1 MTQPLHV
8 LLLEDSLLDAELIQ
22 ANLATNWADCKLT
35 RVENRENFLAA
46 LENCTFDLILSDY
59 SLPAFDGLLALG
71 IVRKLCP
78 EVPFIF
84 VSGNLGEEVAIETL
98 RNGAT
103 DYVLKQRLE
112 RLAPVAERA
121 VREARERTERKWVE
135 QERAQLLTRQRQY
148 TSRLRKLAKASIAIN
163 SLLSIDQTLKLIT
176 EQAREIIEAHQA
188 VTSVTTDSNWAHVI
202 SAMSLSEKYAAWWDY
217 ETPADGSGIYSLVCR
232 MNHPIRMT
240 QAELEAHPAWKGF
253 GEEADRH
260 PPLRGWLAAPLVNR
274 QGHNIGLIQLS
285 DKYEGEFTEEDEAVL
300 VQLAQVAAAAIDNAR
315 LYLQSQETNRIKD
328 EFLATLSHELRS
340 PLNPILGW
348 SRLLQTKRFDEATM
362 MRALQTIERNAKL
375 QTHLIEDLLD
385 ISRIIQGK
393 LSLKVS
399 SVNLIEIVE
408 AALDTTRP
416 AAEAKSIHLT
426 MALADPRAESSNGT
440 ATNGAATQSEW
451 KMVES
456 ADSALRSKFQTMG
469 DPNRLQ
475 QIIWN
480 LLSNAIKFTPQGGR
494 VDIRLSLAVSGDLAD
509 NMAIPISCPR
519 CVEIAISDT
528 GKGIKPNFLPHIFD
542 YFRQADASITRVYG
556 GLGLGLA
563 IVRHLTEL
571 HGGTICAESLGEGQG
586 ATFTVRLPLL
596 VVQPDQKEQV
606 AAPSI
611 NLKGVQAV
619 VVDDEVDTREIITLI
634 LEGYGTHVIAAA
646 SVSEAMEAVEQFSP
660 DVLVS
665 DIGMPLEDGYT
676 LIRKIRALGAE
687 QGGKIPAIA
696 LTAYARPEDQ
706 NQALAAGFQL
716 HVSKPVEPER
726 LAKAV
731 AALVGRALPNDS
743 AYSLPG

>member
-1 MTQPLHV
+1 MMQPLHV

-22 ANLATNWADCKLT
+22 ANLTTNWPECKLT
-35 RVENRENFLAA
+35 RVENRADFLAV
-46 LENCTFDLILSDY
+46 LENNVFDLILSDY
-59 SLPAFDGLLALG
+59 SLPTFDGLTALE
-71 IVRKLCP
+71 IVRDRCP

-84 VSGNLGEEVAIETL
+84 VSANLGEEVAIETL

-121 VREARERTERKWVE
+121 VREARERIERKWVE

-148 TSRLRKLAKASIAIN
+148 TSRLRKLAQASIAIN

-188 VTSVTTDSNWAHVI
+188 VTSMTVDGNWTQAI
-202 SAMSLSEKYAAWWDY
+202 SAMSLSDKYAQWRDY
-217 ETPADGSGIYSLVCR
+217 EEPPNGSGIYSWVCR
-232 MNHPIRMT
+232 MNRPMRMT
-240 QAELEAHPAWKGF
+240 QAELESHPNWRGF
-253 GEEADRH
+253 GTESDRP
-260 PPLRGWLAAPLVNR
+260 PPLRGWLAVPLISR
-274 QGHNIGLIQLS
+274 QGNNIGLIQLS
-285 DKYEGEFTEEDEAVL
+285 DKYEGEFTEEDEALL
-300 VQLAQVAAAAIDNAR
+300 VQLAQVAAVAIDNAR

-348 SRLLQTKRFDEATM
+348 SRLLQTKRFDEATLT
-362 MRALQTIERNAKL
+362 RALQTIERNAKL

-393 LSLKVS
+393 LTLKVS
-399 SVNLIEIVE
+399 PVDLISIVE
-408 AALDTTRP
+408 AAIDTMRP
-416 AAEAKSIHLT
+416 AAEAKSIPLKVLLEPSAPST
-426 MALADPRAESSNGT
+426 GTAIEPDWRTVDADPVHAR
-440 ATNGAATQSEW
+440 
-451 KMVES
+451 
-456 ADSALRSKFQTMG
+456 FQTMG

-480 LLSNAIKFTPQGGR
+480 LLSNAIKFTPQGGQ
-494 VDIRLSLAVSGDLAD
+494 VEIRLSLVEPETSPENGLSKASVHAQY
-509 NMAIPISCPR
+509 A
-519 CVEIAISDT
+519 EIAVSDT
-528 GKGIKPNFLPHIFD
+528 GKGIKPEFLPFIFD

-586 ATFTVRLPLL
+586 ATFTIRLPLL
-596 VVQPDQKEQV
+596 VAQPDAQERSSSGS
-606 AAPSI
+606 AI
-611 NLKGVQAV
+611 NLKGIQAV

-634 LEGYGTHVIAAA
+634 LEGYGTHVIATA
-646 SVSEAMEAVEQFSP
+646 SVSEALEAVEQFNP
-660 DVLVS
+660 DILVS
-665 DIGMPLEDGYT
+665 DIGMPLEDGYA
-676 LIRKIRALGAE
+676 LIRKVRELE
-687 QGGKIPAIA
+687 PDRGGMIPAIA
-696 LTAYARPEDQ
+696 LTAYARLEDQ
-706 NQALAAGFQL
+706 HQSLTAGFQL
-716 HVSKPVEPER
+716 HVPKPVEPEK

-731 AALVGRALPNDS
+731 ADLVGRAP
-743 AYSLPG
+743 AR

>member
-1 MTQPLHV
+1 MMQPLHV

-22 ANLATNWADCKLT
+22 ANLTTTWPDCKLT
-35 RVENRENFLAA
+35 RVENRADFLTV
-46 LENCTFDLILSDY
+46 LENSTFDLILSDY
-59 SLPAFDGLLALG
+59 SLPTFDGLAALE
-71 IVRKLCP
+71 IVRDRYP

-84 VSGNLGEEVAIETL
+84 VSANLGEEVAIETL

-121 VREARERTERKWVE
+121 VREARERIERKWVE

-148 TSRLRKLAKASIAIN
+148 MSRLRKLAKASVAIN
-163 SLLSIDQTLKLIT
+163 SLLSIDQMLKLIT

-188 VTSVTTDSNWAHVI
+188 VTSMAIDGNWAQAI
-202 SAMSLSEKYAAWWDY
+202 SAMSLSDKYAQWWNY
-217 ETPADGSGIYSLVCR
+217 EEPPNGSGIYSWVCR
-232 MNHPIRMT
+232 MNCPVRMT
-240 QAELEAHPAWKGF
+240 QAELEAHPNWRGF
-253 GEEADRH
+253 GTEANHH
-260 PPLRGWLAAPLVNR
+260 PPLRGWLAVPLISR
-274 QGHNIGLIQLS
+274 QGNNIGLIQLS
-285 DKYEGEFTEEDEAVL
+285 DKYEGEFTEEDETIL

-348 SRLLQTKRFDEATM
+348 SRLLQTKRFDEATL

-393 LSLKVS
+393 LTLKVG
-399 SVNLIEIVE
+399 SVNLVSIIE
-408 AALDTTRP
+408 AAIDTMRP
-416 AAEAKSIHLT
+416 AAEAKSIPLKLLLAEPT
-426 MALADPRAESSNGT
+426 VSSDGATAGPQWKTVDAAPALCS
-440 ATNGAATQSEW
+440 Q
-451 KMVES
+451 
-456 ADSALRSKFQTMG
+456 FQTTG

-480 LLSNAIKFTPQGGR
+480 LLSNAIKFTPQAGQ
-494 VDIRLSLAVSGDLAD
+494 VEIRLSLVEPEASLSEGMSKAPVNAQY
-509 NMAIPISCPR
+509 A
-519 CVEIAISDT
+519 EIAVRDT
-528 GKGIKPNFLPHIFD
+528 GKGIKPDFLPYIFD

-586 ATFTVRLPLL
+586 ATFTIRLPLL
-596 VVQPDQKEQV
+596 IAQSKAEELRSSNS
-606 AAPSI
+606 AI
-611 NLKGVQAV
+611 NLKGIQAV

-646 SVSEAMEAVEQFSP
+646 SVSEALEAVEQFNP

-676 LIRKIRALGAE
+676 LIRKVRELE
-687 QGGKIPAIA
+687 PDRGGTIPAIA

-706 NQALAAGFQL
+706 HQALSAGFQL
-716 HVSKPVEPER
+716 HVPKPVEPEK

-731 AALVGRALPNDS
+731 ADLVGRAFS
-743 AYSLPG
+743 R

>member
-1 MTQPLHV
+1 MMQPLHV

-22 ANLATNWADCKLT
+22 ANLTTNWTECQLT
-35 RVENRENFLAA
+35 RVENRTDFLTQ
-46 LENCTFDLILSDY
+46 LESNTFDLILSDY
-59 SLPAFDGLLALG
+59 SLPTFDGLTALE
-71 IVRKLCP
+71 IVRDRCP
-78 EVPFIF
+78 EIPFIF
-84 VSGNLGEEVAIETL
+84 VSANLGEEVAIETL

-121 VREARERTERKWVE
+121 VREARERIERKWVE

-188 VTSVTTDSNWAHVI
+188 VTSMTVDGNWTQAI
-202 SAMSLSEKYAAWWDY
+202 SAMSLSDKYAQWWDY
-217 ETPADGSGIYSLVCR
+217 KEAPNGSGIYSYVCR
-232 MNHPIRMT
+232 MNRPMRMT
-240 QAELEAHPAWKGF
+240 QAELESHPNWRGF
-253 GEEADRH
+253 STESDRH
-260 PPLRGWLAAPLVNR
+260 PPMRGWLAVPLISR
-274 QGHNIGLIQLS
+274 QGNNIGLIQLS
-285 DKYEGEFTEEDEAVL
+285 DKYEGEFTEEDEALL

-348 SRLLQTKRFDEATM
+348 SRLLQTKRFDEATL

-393 LSLKVS
+393 LTLKVS
-399 SVNLIEIVE
+399 PVNLISIVE
-408 AALDTTRP
+408 AAIDTMRP
-416 AAEAKSIHLT
+416 AAEAKSIPLKVL
-426 MALADPRAESSNGT
+426 LAKPPAPTNGT
-440 ATNGAATQSEW
+440 AIEPEW
-451 KMVES
+451 KTVD
-456 ADSALRSKFQTMG
+456 ADPVHAQFQTMG

-480 LLSNAIKFTPQGGR
+480 LLSNAIKFTPQGGQ
-494 VDIRLSLAVSGDLAD
+494 VEIRLSLVEPEASLA
-509 NMAIPISCPR
+509 NGLSKAPALYAQYA
-519 CVEIAISDT
+519 EIAVSDT
-528 GKGIKPNFLPHIFD
+528 GKGIKPEFLPYIFD

-571 HGGTICAESLGEGQG
+571 HGGTICAESMGEGQG
-586 ATFTVRLPLL
+586 ATFTIRLPLL
-596 VVQPDQKEQV
+596 VAQPDTQERSSSGS
-606 AAPSI
+606 AI
-611 NLKGVQAV
+611 NLKGIQAV

-634 LEGYGTHVIAAA
+634 LEGYGTHVIATA
-646 SVSEAMEAVEQFSP
+646 SVSEALEAVEQFNP

-665 DIGMPLEDGYT
+665 DIGMPLEDGYA
-676 LIRKIRALGAE
+676 LIRKVRELE
-687 QGGKIPAIA
+687 PDCGGMIPAIA

-706 NQALAAGFQL
+706 HQSLAAGFQL
-716 HVSKPVEPER
+716 HVPKPVEPEK

-731 AALVGRALPNDS
+731 ADLVGRNPH
-743 AYSLPG
+743 

>member
-1 MTQPLHV
+1 MMQPLHV

-22 ANLATNWADCKLT
+22 ANLTTNWPDCKLI
-35 RVENRENFLAA
+35 RVENQTDFLTM
-46 LENCTFDLILSDY
+46 LESNTFDLILSDY
-59 SLPAFDGLLALG
+59 SLPTFDGITALE
-71 IVRKLCP
+71 IVRDRCP

-84 VSGNLGEEVAIETL
+84 VSANLGEEVAIETL

-121 VREARERTERKWVE
+121 VREARERIERKWVE

-148 TSRLRKLAKASIAIN
+148 MSRLRKLAKASIAIN
-163 SLLSIDQTLKLIT
+163 SLLSIDQMLKLIT

-188 VTSVTTDSNWAHVI
+188 VTSMTVDGNWAQAI
-202 SAMSLSEKYAAWWDY
+202 SAMSLSDKYAQWWNY
-217 ETPADGSGIYSLVCR
+217 EEPPNGSGIYSWVCR
-232 MNHPIRMT
+232 MNRPIRMT
-240 QAELEAHPAWKGF
+240 QAELEAHPNWRGF
-253 GEEADRH
+253 GTEADRH
-260 PPLRGWLAAPLVNR
+260 PPLRGWLAVPLISR
-274 QGHNIGLIQLS
+274 QGNNIGLIQLS
-285 DKYEGEFTEEDEAVL
+285 DKYEGEFTEEDETIL

-348 SRLLQTKRFDEATM
+348 SRLLQTKRFDEATL

-393 LSLKVS
+393 LTLKVG
-399 SVNLIEIVE
+399 SVNLVSIVE
-408 AALDTTRP
+408 AAIDTMRP
-416 AAEAKSIHLT
+416 AAEAKSIPLKLLLAEPNVSSDGAT
-426 MALADPRAESSNGT
+426 AEPKWKTADADP
-440 ATNGAATQSEW
+440 
-451 KMVES
+451 
-456 ADSALRSKFQTMG
+456 ALYSQFQTTG

-480 LLSNAIKFTPQGGR
+480 LLSNAIKFTPQGGQ
-494 VDIRLSLAVSGDLAD
+494 VEIRLSLVEPEASLLEGMSKVPAF
-509 NMAIPISCPR
+509 NAQYA
-519 CVEIAISDT
+519 EIAVRDT
-528 GKGIKPNFLPHIFD
+528 GKGIKPDFLPYIFD

-586 ATFTVRLPLL
+586 ATFTIRLPLL
-596 VVQPDQKEQV
+596 IAQSKAEERSASDS
-606 AAPSI
+606 AI
-611 NLKGVQAV
+611 NLKGIQAV

-646 SVSEAMEAVEQFSP
+646 SVSEALEAVEQFNP

-665 DIGMPLEDGYT
+665 DIGMPLEDGYA
-676 LIRKIRALGAE
+676 LIRKVRELE
-687 QGGKIPAIA
+687 PDRGGTIPAIA

-706 NQALAAGFQL
+706 HQALSAGFQL
-716 HVSKPVEPER
+716 HVPKPVEPEK

-731 AALVGRALPNDS
+731 ADLVGRAPS
-743 AYSLPG
+743 RSF

>member
-1 MTQPLHV
+1 MMQPLHV

-22 ANLATNWADCKLT
+22 ANLTTNWPECKLT
-35 RVENRENFLAA
+35 RVENRTDFLTV
-46 LENCTFDLILSDY
+46 LENDTFDLILSDY
-59 SLPAFDGLLALG
+59 SLPTFDGLTALE
-71 IVRKLCP
+71 IVRDRYP

-84 VSGNLGEEVAIETL
+84 VSANLGEEVAIETL

-121 VREARERTERKWVE
+121 VREARERIERKWVE

-148 TSRLRKLAKASIAIN
+148 TSRLRKLAQASIAIN

-188 VTSVTTDSNWAHVI
+188 VTSMTVDGNWTQAI
-202 SAMSLSEKYAAWWDY
+202 SAMSLSDKYAQWRDY
-217 ETPADGSGIYSLVCR
+217 EEPPNGSGIYSWVCR
-232 MNHPIRMT
+232 MNRPMRMT
-240 QAELEAHPAWKGF
+240 QAELEAHPNWRAF
-253 GEEADRH
+253 GTESDRH
-260 PPLRGWLAAPLVNR
+260 PPLRGWLAVPLISR
-274 QGHNIGLIQLS
+274 QGNNIGLIQLS
-285 DKYEGEFTEEDEAVL
+285 DKYEGEFTEEDEALL
-300 VQLAQVAAAAIDNAR
+300 VQLAQVAAVAIDNAR

-348 SRLLQTKRFDEATM
+348 SRLLQTKRFDEATLT
-362 MRALQTIERNAKL
+362 RALQTIERNAKL

-393 LSLKVS
+393 LTLKVS
-399 SVNLIEIVE
+399 PVNLISIVE
-408 AALDTTRP
+408 AAIDTMRP
-416 AAEAKSIHLT
+416 AAEAKSIPLKVLLEPSAPST
-426 MALADPRAESSNGT
+426 GT
-440 ATNGAATQSEW
+440 AIEPDW
-451 KMVES
+451 KTVD
-456 ADSALRSKFQTMG
+456 ANPIYARFQTIG

-480 LLSNAIKFTPQGGR
+480 LLSNAIKFTPQGGQ
-494 VDIRLSLAVSGDLAD
+494 VEIRLSLVEPETSPENGLSKASVHAQY
-509 NMAIPISCPR
+509 A
-519 CVEIAISDT
+519 EIAVSDT
-528 GKGIKPNFLPHIFD
+528 GKGIKPEFLPFIFD

-586 ATFTVRLPLL
+586 ATFTIRLPLL
-596 VVQPDQKEQV
+596 VAQPDAQERSSSGS
-606 AAPSI
+606 AI
-611 NLKGVQAV
+611 NLKGIQAV

-634 LEGYGTHVIAAA
+634 LEGYGTHVIATA
-646 SVSEAMEAVEQFSP
+646 SVSEALEAVEQFNP
-660 DVLVS
+660 DILVS
-665 DIGMPLEDGYT
+665 DIGMPLEDGYA
-676 LIRKIRALGAE
+676 LIRKVRELE
-687 QGGKIPAIA
+687 PDRGGMIPAIA

-706 NQALAAGFQL
+706 HQSLTAGFQL
-716 HVSKPVEPER
+716 HVPKPVEPEK

-731 AALVGRALPNDS
+731 ADLVGRAP
-743 AYSLPG
+743 AR

>member
-1 MTQPLHV
+1 MQPLHI
-8 LLLEDSLLDAELIQ
+8 LLLEDSSLDAELIQ
-22 ANLATNWADCKLT
+22 AHLRVSWSDCKLT
-35 RVENRENFLAA
+35 RVENRADFLAA
-46 LENCTFDLILSDY
+46 LESHTFDLILSDY
-59 SLPAFDGLLALG
+59 LLPTFDGLAALK
-71 IVRKLCP
+71 IVCDRHP
-78 EVPFIF
+78 EIPFIF
-84 VSGNLGEEVAIETL
+84 VSANLGEEVAIETL

-121 VREARERTERKWVE
+121 VREARERIERKWIE

-176 EQAREIIEAHQA
+176 EQAREIIEVHQS
-188 VTSVTTDSNWAHVI
+188 VTSMTTDGNWAQAI
-202 SAMSLSEKYAAWWDY
+202 SATSLSEKYAKWRNY
-217 ETPADGSGIYSLVCR
+217 KELPDGSGIYSLVCR
-232 MNHPIRMT
+232 MNRPMRMT
-240 QAELEAHPAWKGF
+240 QAELESHPAWRGF
-253 GEEADRH
+253 GREMDHH
-260 PPLRGWLAAPLVNR
+260 PPMRGWLAVPLISR
-274 QGHNIGLIQLS
+274 QGNNIGLIQLS
-285 DKYEGEFTEEDEAVL
+285 DKYEGEFTEEDEAIL

-315 LYLQSQETNRIKD
+315 LYLHSQETNRIKD

-348 SRLLQTKRFDEATM
+348 SRLLQTKRFDETTLT
-362 MRALQTIERNAKL
+362 RALQTIERNAKL

-393 LSLKVS
+393 LALKVS
-399 SVNLIEIVE
+399 SVNLVAIVE
-408 AALDTTRP
+408 AAIDTMRP
-416 AAEAKSIHLT
+416 AADAKSIPLKVL
-426 MALADPRAESSNGT
+426 LAEPGATSSNG
-440 ATNGAATQSEW
+440 AIVEPEW
-451 KMVES
+451 KVD
-456 ADSALRSKFQTMG
+456 ADPTLLARFQTMG

-480 LLSNAIKFTPQGGR
+480 LLSNAIKFTPQGGQ
-494 VDIRLSLAVSGDLAD
+494 VEIRLSLIEPEATLTAGMSKT
-509 NMAIPISCPR
+509 PIQAR
-519 CVEIAISDT
+519 YAEIAISDT
-528 GKGIKPNFLPHIFD
+528 GKGIKPDFLPHIFD

-571 HGGTICAESLGEGQG
+571 HGGTICAESFGEGQG

-596 VVQPDQKEQV
+596 VSQPDSKELGSSTP
-606 AAPSI
+606 AI
-611 NLKGVQAV
+611 DLKGIQAV

-634 LEGYGTHVIAAA
+634 LEGYGTRVISAA
-646 SVSEAMEAVEQFSP
+646 SVSEALEAVEQFIP

-676 LIRKIRALGAE
+676 LIRKVRELELDRDGM
-687 QGGKIPAIA
+687 IPAIA

-706 NQALAAGFQL
+706 HQAVAAGFQL
-716 HVSKPVEPER
+716 HLPKPVEPEK

-731 AALVGRALPNDS
+731 AELVGRAPV
-743 AYSLPG
+743 G